1 MSNLIK
7 KNIDQSL
14 KFVYSDN
21 NSLSVIFHDNN
32 LLMGVVG
39 EFNKNLKELE
49 KITNSNLYSRG
60 NSILIKSNAKNNE
73 IIRNAIQFLANQFIN
88 NGSIENKDIISSVDN
103 FMINEKVKNNN
114 VTDIIKTPKKSI
126 IPRSEKQK
134 GYVRALRQSDIIIS
148 AGPAGTGKTFLA
160 VAVGLTM
167 LLEKKI
173 ERIILSRPAVE
184 AGERLGFLPGDMKEK
199 VDPYLRPLYDS
210 LYDLFDFEKIQRMIE
225 LGDIEIAPLA
235 FMRGRTLKNS
245 FAILDEAQNAT
256 DTQIKMFLTR
266 IGENSKLVVNGDPS
280 QVDLINK
287 NHSGLMKSKNI
298 LKDLKEIKII
308 EFDQNDVVRHPL
320 VSKIIRA
327 YQKNSTDDK
336 D

>member
-1 MSNLIK
+1 MSGSSK
-7 KNIDQSL
+7 KKINSSL
-14 KFVYSDN
+14 KFVYSEN
-21 NSLSVIFHDNN
+21 NSLSVIFHDND

-39 EFNKNLKELE
+39 EFNQNLKELE
-49 KITNSNLYSRG
+49 KITQSSLYSRG
-60 NSILIKSNAKNNE
+60 NSILIKSNPANNE
-73 IIRNAIQFLANQFIN
+73 IIKDAIQFLANQFIN
-88 NGSIENKDIISSVDN
+88 NGSIESKDIVSSIDK

-114 VTDIIKTPKKSI
+114 ITDIIKTPKKSI

-225 LGDIEIAPLA
+225 IGDIEIAPLA

-266 IGENSKLVVNGDPS
+266 IGENSKIVVNGDPT
-280 QVDLINK
+280 QIDLPNK
-287 NHSGLMKSKNI
+287 NLSGLLRSK
-298 LKDLKEIKII
+298 K
-308 EFDQNDVVRHPL
+308 
-320 VSKIIRA
+320 
-327 YQKNSTDDK
+327 
-336 D
+336 

>member
-1 MSNLIK
+1 MSIITK
-7 KNIDQSL
+7 KKINSLL

-21 NSLSVIFHDNN
+21 DSLSVIFQDND

-39 EFNKNLKELE
+39 EFNKNLKDLE
-49 KITNSNLYSRG
+49 KITQSNLYSRG
-60 NSILIKSNAKNNE
+60 NSILIKSNPETNE
-73 IIRNAIQFLANQFIN
+73 IVKNAIQFLATQFIN
-88 NGSIENKDIISSVDN
+88 NGSIENKDIVSSVDK
-103 FMINEKVKNNN
+103 FMINEKIKNNN

-134 GYVRALRQSDIIIS
+134 EYVRALRQSDIVIS

-225 LGDIEIAPLA
+225 IGDIEIAPLA

-266 IGENSKLVVNGDPS
+266 IGENSKIVVNGDPS
-280 QVDLINK
+280 QIDLPNK
-287 NHSGLMKSKNI
+287 SMSGLDRSKKLLAHLN
-298 LKDLKEIKII
+298 EISVIN
-308 EFDQNDVVRHPL
+308 FDHSDVVRHPL
-320 VSKIIRA
+320 VSKIVKA
-327 YQKNSTDDK
+327 YSNHND
-336 D
+336 

>member
-1 MSNLIK
+1 MSSLIK
-7 KNIDQSL
+7 KRSALPL

-21 NSLSVIFHDNN
+21 NSISVIFPDNN

-49 KITNSNLYSRG
+49 KITKSNLFSRG
-60 NSILIKSNAKNNE
+60 NSILIKSNSQKNE
-73 IIRNAIQFLANQFIN
+73 IVKSAIEFLANQFVN
-88 NGSIENKDIISSVDN
+88 NGSIENKDIISSIDK

-134 GYVRALRQSDIIIS
+134 EYVRALRQSDIIIS

-225 LGDIEIAPLA
+225 IGDIEIAPLA

-266 IGENSKLVVNGDPS
+266 IGENSKIVVNGDPT
-280 QVDLINK
+280 QIDLPNK
-287 NHSGLMKSKNI
+287 GASGLVRSKELLGHLN
-298 LKDLKEIKII
+298 EITIVD
-308 EFDQNDVVRHPL
+308 FDHSDVVRHPL
-320 VSKIIRA
+320 VSKIVKA
-327 YQKNSTDDK
+327 YSKND
-336 D
+336 

>member
-1 MSNLIK
+1 MSDTVK
-7 KNIDQSL
+7 KNIQTSL
-14 KFVYSDN
+14 KFVYSEN
-21 NSLSVIFHDNN
+21 NTLSVIFHDNN
-32 LLMGVVG
+32 LLMGIVG

-49 KITNSNLYSRG
+49 KITGASLYSRG
-60 NSILIKSNAKNNE
+60 NSILIKSSTEKNE
-73 IIRNAIQFLANQFIN
+73 IVKNAIQFLVNQFLN
-88 NGSIENKDIISSVDN
+88 NGSIENKDILSSIDK
-103 FMINEKVKNNN
+103 FMINEKVKNTN

-134 GYVRALRQSDIIIS
+134 EYVRALREKEIIIS

-160 VAVGLTM
+160 VAIGLTM

-210 LYDLFDFEKIQRMIE
+210 LYDLFHFEKIQRMIE
-225 LGDIEIAPLA
+225 IGDIEIAPLA

-266 IGENSKLVVNGDPS
+266 IGENSKIVVNGDPS
-280 QVDLINK
+280 QIDLPNK
-287 NHSGLMKSKNI
+287 QASGLNKAKKLLSHLN
-298 LKDLKEIKII
+298 EISIVD
-308 EFDQNDVVRHPL
+308 FDHSDVVRHPL
-320 VSKIIRA
+320 VSKIVKA
-327 YQKNSTDDK
+327 YSNNNDQS
-336 D
+336 

>member
-1 MSNLIK
+1 MNISTK
-7 KNIDQSL
+7 KNLNTSL

-21 NSLSVIFHDNN
+21 NTLSVIFHDND

-39 EFNKNLKELE
+39 EFNRNLKELE
-49 KITNSNLYSRG
+49 KITKSNLYSRG
-60 NSILIKSNAKNNE
+60 NSILIKSTPDKNE
-73 IIRNAIQFLANQFIN
+73 LVKNAIQFLANQFII
-88 NGSIENKDIISSVDN
+88 NGNIENKDILSSIDK
-103 FMINEKVKNNN
+103 FMINEKVKNQN

-134 GYVRALRQSDIIIS
+134 EYVRALRQSDIVIS

-210 LYDLFDFEKIQRMIE
+210 LYDLFHFEKIQRMIE
-225 LGDIEIAPLA
+225 IGDIEIAPLA

-266 IGENSKLVVNGDPS
+266 IGENSKIVVNGDPS
-280 QVDLINK
+280 QIDLPNK
-287 NHSGLMKSKNI
+287 NVSGLERSKK
-298 LKDLKEIKII
+298 LLSHLDEISVID
-308 EFDQNDVVRHPL
+308 FDHSDVVRHPL
-320 VSKIIRA
+320 VSKIVRA
-327 YQKNSTDDK
+327 YSNHND
-336 D
+336 

>member
-1 MSNLIK
+1 MSINNK
-7 KNIDQSL
+7 KKFDTNL

-21 NSLSVIFHDNN
+21 NTLSVIFHDND

-49 KITNSNLYSRG
+49 KVTKSNLYSRG
-60 NSILIKSNAKNNE
+60 NSILIKSSPDTNE
-73 IIRNAIQFLANQFIN
+73 VIKNAIQFLANQFVN
-88 NGSIENKDIISSVDN
+88 NGNIENKDILSSIDK
-103 FMINEKVKNNN
+103 FMIDEKVKNPN

-134 GYVRALRQSDIIIS
+134 KYVRALRQNDIIIS

-210 LYDLFDFEKIQRMIE
+210 LYDLFHFEKIQRMIE
-225 LGDIEIAPLA
+225 IGDIEIAPLA

-266 IGENSKLVVNGDPS
+266 IGENTKIVVNGDPS
-280 QVDLINK
+280 QIDLPNK
-287 NHSGLMKSKNI
+287 SMSGLERSKKLLSHLN
-298 LKDLKEIKII
+298 EISVID
-308 EFDQNDVVRHPL
+308 FDHSDVVRHPL
-320 VSKIIRA
+320 VSKIVKA
-327 YQKNSTDDK
+327 YSNHND
-336 D
+336 

>member
-1 MSNLIK
+1 MNNSIK
-7 KNIDQSL
+7 KDTQALL

-21 NSLSVIFHDNN
+21 NSLSVIFSDNK
-32 LLMGVVG
+32 LLMGIVG

-49 KITNSNLYSRG
+49 KITGASLYSRG
-60 NSILIKSNAKNNE
+60 NSILIKSTDEKNE
-73 IIRNAIQFLANQFIN
+73 IVKNAIQFLVNQFLN
-88 NGSIENKDIISSVDN
+88 NGNIENKDILSSVDQ
-103 FMINEKVKNNN
+103 FMINEKVKNSNI
-114 VTDIIKTPKKSI
+114 TDIIKTPKKSI

-134 GYVRALRQSDIIIS
+134 RYVRALRESEIVIS

-210 LYDLFDFEKIQRMIE
+210 LYDLFHFEKIQRMIE
-225 LGDIEIAPLA
+225 IGDIEIAPLA

-266 IGENSKLVVNGDPS
+266 IGENSKIVVNGDPS
-280 QVDLINK
+280 QIDLPNK
-287 NHSGLMKSKNI
+287 HMSGLDRAKKLLSH
-298 LKDLKEIKII
+298 LDEIKVID
-308 EFDQNDVVRHPL
+308 FDHSDVVRHPL
-320 VSKIIRA
+320 VSKIVKA
-327 YQKNSTDDK
+327 YSSDNDQS
-336 D
+336 

>member
-1 MSNLIK
+1 MNNSIK
-7 KNIDQSL
+7 KDIQALL

-21 NSLSVIFHDNN
+21 NSLSVIFSDNN
-32 LLMGVVG
+32 LLMGIVG

-49 KITNSNLYSRG
+49 KITGASLYSRG
-60 NSILIKSNAKNNE
+60 NSILIKSTDEKNE
-73 IIRNAIQFLANQFIN
+73 IVKNAIQFLVNQFLN
-88 NGSIENKDIISSVDN
+88 NGNIENKDILSSVDK
-103 FMINEKVKNNN
+103 FMINEKVKNSN

-134 GYVRALRQSDIIIS
+134 KYVRALRESEIVIS

-210 LYDLFDFEKIQRMIE
+210 LYDLFHFEKIQRMIE
-225 LGDIEIAPLA
+225 IGDIEIAPLA

-266 IGENSKLVVNGDPS
+266 IGENSKIVVNGDPS
-280 QVDLINK
+280 QIDLPNK
-287 NHSGLMKSKNI
+287 HMSGLDRAKKLLSHV
-298 LKDLKEIKII
+298 DEIKVID
-308 EFDQNDVVRHPL
+308 FDHSDVVRHPL
-320 VSKIIRA
+320 VSKIVKA
-327 YQKNSTDDK
+327 YSSNNDQS
-336 D
+336 

>member
-1 MSNLIK
+1 MSGLIK

-14 KFVYSDN
+14 KFVYSEND
-21 NSLSVIFHDNN
+21 SLSVIFHDNE

-49 KITNSNLYSRG
+49 KITKSNLYSRG
-60 NSILIKSNAKNNE
+60 NSILIKSNSKTNE
-73 IIRNAIQFLANQFIN
+73 IVKNAIKFLADQFIN
-88 NGSIENKDIISSVDN
+88 NGTIENKDIVSSVDN

-114 VTDIIKTPKKSI
+114 ITDIIKTPKKSI

-225 LGDIEIAPLA
+225 IGDIEIAPLA

-266 IGENSKLVVNGDPS
+266 IGENSKIVANGDPT
-280 QVDLINK
+280 QIDLPNK
-287 NHSGLMKSKNI
+287 NMSGLVRSKE
-298 LKDLKEIKII
+298 LLGHLSEIAVID
-308 EFDQNDVVRHPL
+308 FDHSDVVRHPL
-320 VSKIIRA
+320 VSKIVKA
-327 YQKNSTDDK
+327 YSKND
-336 D
+336 

>member
-1 MSNLIK
+1 MSNIIK
-7 KNIDQSL
+7 KNINSPL

-21 NSLSVIFHDNN
+21 NTLSVIFHDND

-49 KITNSNLYSRG
+49 KITQSNLYSRG
-60 NSILIKSNAKNNE
+60 NSILIKSSLQKNE
-73 IIRNAIQFLANQFIN
+73 IIKNAIQFLADQFII
-88 NGSIENKDIISSVDN
+88 NGSIENKDIVSSVDK
-103 FMINEKVKNNN
+103 FMISEKVKKNNI
-114 VTDIIKTPKKSI
+114 TDVIKTPKKSI

-134 GYVRALRQSDIIIS
+134 SYVRALRQSDIVIS

-225 LGDIEIAPLA
+225 IGDIEIAPLA

-256 DTQIKMFLTR
+256 DIQIKMFLTR
-266 IGENSKLVVNGDPS
+266 IGENSKIVVNGDPS
-280 QVDLINK
+280 QIDLQNK
-287 NHSGLMKSKNI
+287 SMSGLQKSKELLGHLN
-298 LKDLKEIKII
+298 EISVID
-308 EFDQNDVVRHPL
+308 FDHSDVVRHPL
-320 VSKIIRA
+320 VSKIVKA
-327 YQKNSTDDK
+327 YSKND
-336 D
+336 

>member
-1 MSNLIK
+1 MSVKTK
-7 KNIDQSL
+7 KNLDTSL

-21 NSLSVIFHDNN
+21 NTLSVIFHDND
-32 LLMGVVG
+32 LLRGVVG

-49 KITNSNLYSRG
+49 KITETNLYSRG
-60 NSILIKSNAKNNE
+60 NSILIKSLPYKNE
-73 IIRNAIQFLANQFIN
+73 IAKNAIQFLANQFIN
-88 NGSIENKDIISSVDN
+88 NGNIENKDIISSTN
-103 FMINEKVKNNN
+103 KFMINEKVKNKN

-134 GYVRALRQSDIIIS
+134 EYVRALRQSDIVIS
-148 AGPAGTGKTFLA
+148 VGPAGTGKTFLA

-167 LLEKKI
+167 LLDKKI

-210 LYDLFDFEKIQRMIE
+210 LYDLFDYDKIQRMIE
-225 LGDIEIAPLA
+225 IGDIEIAPLA

-245 FAILDEAQNAT
+245 FVILDEAQNAT

-266 IGENSKLVVNGDPS
+266 IGENSTIVVNGDPS
-280 QVDLINK
+280 QIDLPNK
-287 NHSGLMKSKNI
+287 SMSGLDRSKKLLSHLN
-298 LKDLKEIKII
+298 EISVVD
-308 EFDQNDVVRHPL
+308 FDHSDVVRHPL
-320 VSKIIRA
+320 VSKIVKA
-327 YQKNSTDDK
+327 YSNLND
-336 D
+336 